1 MSKQKEIGQFC
12 KNWRTDRLHYK
23 YLVDFCKDYKLV
35 YKTMWAFE
43 HGQCQ
48 NIDYP
53 MIYYRATFRDEQQ
66 EFARGFFECQ
76 E

>member
-1 MSKQKEIGQFC
+1 MTKQKEIGQFC
-12 KNWRTDRLHYK
+12 KNWRTDKLHYR
-23 YLVDFCKDYKLV
+23 YLVDFCNDYHLV

-43 HGQCQ
+43 HGKCQ
-48 NIDYP
+48 NIEYP
-53 MIYYRATFRDEQQ
+53 MVYYRATLADEQQ